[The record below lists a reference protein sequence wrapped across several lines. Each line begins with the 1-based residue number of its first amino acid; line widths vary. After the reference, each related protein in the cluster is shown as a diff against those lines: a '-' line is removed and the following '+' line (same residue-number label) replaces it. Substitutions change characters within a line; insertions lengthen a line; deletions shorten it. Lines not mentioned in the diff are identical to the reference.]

1 MVNAYTQI
9 NPGPNGNGRDSDY
22 NRYESIRSSMKI
34 INQKFTGKH
43 IGIPLIGAGLAGL
56 KWNKVKT
63 ILQQELI
70 NMDVTIVHFKK

>member
-1 MVNAYTQI
+1 
-9 NPGPNGNGRDSDY
+9 
-22 NRYESIRSSMKI
+22 MKI

-56 KWNKVKT
+56 KWSKVKT